1 MAINSRKDANTILA
15 HSQHMCPSC
24 DATDII
30 KYGKS
35 RSGKQVFKCKPCGT
49 KFTEG
54 GAMPRRRIPPNVV
67 GDAIVGFY
75 DGLSYRDIQ
84 RQIETR

>member
-1 MAINSRKDANTILA
+1 
-15 HSQHMCPSC
+15 MCPSC

-67 GDAIVGFY
+67 GDAIVDFY